1 MQGLAKQVRNAAC
14 KNNDSLKGVIL
25 SAAVLPAERRACPEP
40 DGEGIS
46 RELKR
51 NRSCVVTVLGL
62 FSICLILGSAQFMSA
77 QTAIACH
84 PMDTRVA
91 LAPEKL
97 PPPHKLTVRVDP
109 QCAMCWCLE
118 I

>member
-1 MQGLAKQVRNAAC
+1 
-14 KNNDSLKGVIL
+14 
-25 SAAVLPAERRACPEP
+25 
-40 DGEGIS
+40 
-46 RELKR
+46 
-51 NRSCVVTVLGL
+51 VTVLGL